1 MVNKNLFLIGLIM
14 FYPLVIYVIFGFIPC
29 KIFSLDFVFV
39 IWRFFIL
46 DLHEFWPYK
55 IKYMAWGKPK
65 FAQINTGVNKNLLK
79 LQGVKFF
86 MKVQNQKIFKLKG
99 WNSKKIFYRGKTG
112 NDPYYRGK
120 DILTLIIIY
129 QQFSLLC

>member
-1 MVNKNLFLIGLIM
+1 MI
-14 FYPLVIYVIFGFIPC
+14 FYC
-29 KIFSLDFVFV
+29 TKSKI
-39 IWRFFIL
+39 W
-46 DLHEFWPYK
+46 
-55 IKYMAWGKPK
+55 WGDKSK
-65 FAQINTGVNKNLLK
+65 FAQINRGVNRNLFKLQGGNLNLLK
-79 LQGVKFF
+79 LQGVT
-86 MKVQNQKIFKLKG
+86 KVQNQKIFKLQG